1 MTLTP
6 QWLDELR
13 SRVMLSTLIGRT
25 VKVTRAGR
33 EYKACCPFHNE
44 KTPSFTIND
53 EKGFYHCLAPETLVI
68 TENGRTPI
76 ADLSGKTVRI
86 LSRGGEWIEAPFKS
100 YGEQRLWKISLS
112 RNGVAKEIHAT
123 SGHRWFV
130 HDRART
136 YTTEELRPGHALE
149 SVLPSPRS
157 DWSLDPEGVRHG
169 IVFGDGSMDKG
180 TFGTLNLHGERD
192 AQLRHWFPDQEHHTQ
207 KRKGGGLYLRNYG
220 GRAFSHMKQLPGND
234 RPPAYL
240 LGFLAGYLAADG
252 HVAKDGTVILNS
264 ASAEHLEAVRDV
276 ATKLGIATYG
286 RSTLMRKGYGN
297 EPSALHRI
305 HFVASTLSEDLFLL
319 KTARQRFAAQTKKF
333 DRLRWVVRSVEPSNR
348 IETVYC
354 AEVPRHHAFA
364 LDDNILTGNCFGCSA
379 HGDAIRWMTDQR
391 GLSFMDAVKELAAE
405 AGMEVPAA
413 DPRAAKK
420 AEEAASLRDVV
431 QGAADWFTQQ
441 LDSSNGA
448 PARDYLAKRGI
459 SDPTRRAFG
468 FGLAPDSRSALKE
481 ALKKFP
487 TAMLIESG
495 MLIAVDDKEPYDRFR
510 GRLMIPI
517 RDARGRV
524 IAFGGRILGGGEP
537 KYLNSPDTPLFD
549 KGRVLYNIDKAS
561 PASRQTNR
569 IIVVEGYMDVIAL
582 AEAGIADA
590 VAPLGTALTEAQLGL
605 IWRMVPVP
613 VLCFDGD
620 AAGQKAAMRA
630 AMRALPLL
638 RPGFSLAFAIL
649 PPGQDPDDIVRAR
662 GADGFTALLD
672 EAQPLVERL
681 WAHEIAAGPLAT
693 PEERA
698 ALKTRLLAHA
708 DAIEDADVRHHYREA
723 FRERLDTL
731 FARKQPERTPRVP
744 WAPQPQRGGNRRFGP
759 DPRLQPPV
767 DEARSIG
774 KIGIGGHY
782 AAALIAGLL
791 RYPAA
796 IRRHEEALTR
806 LAVADSSDAE
816 LLRVMLD
823 SASGE
828 EGLDCEGLLAILE
841 PMKVYNRATT
851 LLRADGMHFS
861 FNRRLDGEEVDVARE
876 TALRD
881 LDEYIGVLVTQPEI
895 RTRLAEA
902 TADYMRTMDD
912 EGHARQQKLRA
923 MDEELTRRLAALS
936 DSSPG

>member
-13 SRVMLSTLIGRT
+13 ARITLSTLIGRT

-53 EKGFYHCLAPETLVI
+53 EKGFYH
-68 TENGRTPI
+68 
-76 ADLSGKTVRI
+76 
-86 LSRGGEWIEAPFKS
+86 
-100 YGEQRLWKISLS
+100 
-112 RNGVAKEIHAT
+112 
-123 SGHRWFV
+123 
-130 HDRART
+130 
-136 YTTEELRPGHALE
+136 
-149 SVLPSPRS
+149 
-157 DWSLDPEGVRHG
+157 
-169 IVFGDGSMDKG
+169 
-180 TFGTLNLHGERD
+180 
-192 AQLRHWFPDQEHHTQ
+192 
-207 KRKGGGLYLRNYG
+207 
-220 GRAFSHMKQLPGND
+220 
-234 RPPAYL
+234 
-240 LGFLAGYLAADG
+240 
-252 HVAKDGTVILNS
+252 
-264 ASAEHLEAVRDV
+264 
-276 ATKLGIATYG
+276 
-286 RSTLMRKGYGN
+286 
-297 EPSALHRI
+297 
-305 HFVASTLSEDLFLL
+305 
-319 KTARQRFAAQTKKF
+319 
-333 DRLRWVVRSVEPSNR
+333 
-348 IETVYC
+348 
-354 AEVPRHHAFA
+354 
-364 LDDNILTGNCFGCSA
+364 CFGCSA

-420 AEEAASLRDVV
+420 AEEQASLRDVV

-448 PARDYLAKRGI
+448 PARDYLTKRGI
-459 SDPTRRAFG
+459 SDATRRAFG

-487 TAMLIESG
+487 TAMLVESG
-495 MLIAVDDKEPYDRFR
+495 MLIAVEDKDPYDRFR

-524 IAFGGRILGGGEP
+524 IAFGGRILGDGEP

-549 KGRVLYNIDKAS
+549 KGRTLYNLDKAS

-590 VAPLGTALTEAQLGL
+590 VAPLGTALTENQLGM
-605 IWRMVPVP
+605 IWRMVAVP

-620 AAGQKAAMRA
+620 SAGQKAAMRA
-630 AMRALPLL
+630 ALRALPLL
-638 RPGFSLAFAIL
+638 RPGFSLAFATL
-649 PPGQDPDDIVRAR
+649 PAGQDPDDIVRAR
-662 GADGFTALLD
+662 GADGFGALLD

-681 WAHEIAAGPLAT
+681 WAHEVAAGPLAT

-708 DAIEDADVRHHYREA
+708 DAIQDPDVRHHYREA
-723 FRERLDTL
+723 FRERLDLL
-731 FARKQPERTPRVP
+731 FARKQPERSQRVP
-744 WAPQPQRGGNRRFGP
+744 WAPQSQRGGRRFQP
-759 DPRLQPPV
+759 DPRLQPPD
-767 DEARSIG
+767 DETRALSQT
-774 KIGIGGHY
+774 GIAGSL
-782 AAALIAGLL
+782 AAALLGGLL

-796 IRRHEEALTR
+796 IRRNEDALFR
-806 LAVADSSDAE
+806 LAIPDSGDAD
-816 LLRVMLD
+816 LLGAMLD
-823 SASGE
+823 IANAQ

-841 PMKVYNRATT
+841 PMKVYNRAMT

-861 FNRRLDGEEVDVARE
+861 FNRRLEGEEVDAARE

-895 RTRLAEA
+895 RARLAEA
-902 TADYMRTMDD
+902 TADFQRTMDD
-912 EGHARQQKLRA
+912 EGLARQQKLRA

-936 DSSPG
+936 DSSQ

>member
-13 SRVMLSTLIGRT
+13 SRITLSTLIGRT

-53 EKGFYHCLAPETLVI
+53 EKGFYH
-68 TENGRTPI
+68 
-76 ADLSGKTVRI
+76 
-86 LSRGGEWIEAPFKS
+86 
-100 YGEQRLWKISLS
+100 
-112 RNGVAKEIHAT
+112 
-123 SGHRWFV
+123 
-130 HDRART
+130 
-136 YTTEELRPGHALE
+136 
-149 SVLPSPRS
+149 
-157 DWSLDPEGVRHG
+157 
-169 IVFGDGSMDKG
+169 
-180 TFGTLNLHGERD
+180 
-192 AQLRHWFPDQEHHTQ
+192 
-207 KRKGGGLYLRNYG
+207 
-220 GRAFSHMKQLPGND
+220 
-234 RPPAYL
+234 
-240 LGFLAGYLAADG
+240 
-252 HVAKDGTVILNS
+252 
-264 ASAEHLEAVRDV
+264 
-276 ATKLGIATYG
+276 
-286 RSTLMRKGYGN
+286 
-297 EPSALHRI
+297 
-305 HFVASTLSEDLFLL
+305 
-319 KTARQRFAAQTKKF
+319 
-333 DRLRWVVRSVEPSNR
+333 
-348 IETVYC
+348 
-354 AEVPRHHAFA
+354 
-364 LDDNILTGNCFGCSA
+364 CFGCSA

-420 AEEAASLRDVV
+420 AEEQASLRDVV
-431 QGAADWFTQQ
+431 QAASDWFTQQ
-441 LDSSNGA
+441 LGSSNGA

-459 SDPTRRAFG
+459 SEATRKAFG

-487 TAMLIESG
+487 TAMLVESG

-524 IAFGGRILGGGEP
+524 IAFGGRILGDGEP

-638 RPGFSLAFAIL
+638 RPGFSLAFATL

-662 GADGFTALLD
+662 GAEGFTALLD

-681 WAHEIAAGPLAT
+681 WAHEVAAGSLAT

-731 FARKQPERTPRVP
+731 FSRPRPDRTTRAP
-744 WAPQPQRGGNRRFGP
+744 WAPQPQRGGGGRRFAP
-759 DPRLQPPV
+759 DPRLQPPA

-774 KIGIGGHY
+774 QIGIGGHY

-796 IRRHEEALTR
+796 MRRHEEALTR
-806 LAVADSSDAE
+806 IAIADPGDAE
-816 LLRVMLD
+816 LLRQMLD
-823 SASGE
+823 IANAQ

-861 FNRRLDGEEVDVARE
+861 FNRRLEGEEVDTARE

-895 RTRLAEA
+895 RARLAEA
-902 TADYMRTMDD
+902 TAEFQRTMND
-912 EGHARQQKLRA
+912 EGFARQQKLFA
-923 MDEELTRRLAALS
+923 MDKELTRRLAALS
-936 DSSPG
+936 DSSQR